1 MFKQIF
7 ETYKKSFTGL
17 SRETWLLSTVILINR
32 CGFMAVPFMSLYVTQ
47 YLHHSASDAGLII
60 TLFGVGSIA
69 GASTGGYLTDKIG
82 YRPVQI
88 LSAMIGGSLFL
99 VFAAITHFS
108 TLCLL
113 SLVIS
118 FFTEAF
124 RPANFTATAAYAKE
138 GTQTR
143 SYSLNRFAMNIG
155 WAVGTSLGGILASID
170 YRLLFVVDGSI
181 NIIAAL
187 CILWWLPSSKAH
199 VKKMKEKLATT
210 IVRRPWQDAI
220 FIRFILVTTLFATCF
235 FLMFRVA
242 PLFFKEVWHMNESLI
257 GLILALNG
265 IIIALFEMVM
275 ISKIEKRRAPLQFAI
290 IGSAFLGIS
299 FLFLI
304 LPSSVSILA
313 SVLSMILFTVGEMFA
328 LPFINTFVIS
338 RTDELN
344 RGKYAASYTVCWSF
358 AQVVGP
364 AGGFYLAEKTSYALL
379 WVLLFVFLIVCG
391 FGYHFLHH
399 RAKAEK
405 TLLATY

>member
-1 MFKQIF
+1 MFRQIF
-7 ETYKKSFTGL
+7 QTYKKSFNGL
-17 SRETWLLSTVILINR
+17 SRETWLLSSVILINR

-47 YLHHSASDAGLII
+47 YLHRPASDAGLII
-60 TLFGVGSIA
+60 TLFGAGSIA

-88 LSAMIGGSLFL
+88 LAAIIGGSLFL
-99 VFAAITHFS
+99 VFASITHFS

-143 SYSLNRFAMNIG
+143 SYSLNRLAMNIG

-181 NIIAAL
+181 NIIAGL
-187 CILWWLPSSKAH
+187 CILWWLPSAKAH
-199 VKKMKEKLATT
+199 VKKLKEKAMNAV
-210 IVRRPWQDAI
+210 IKKPWQDAI
-220 FIRFILVTTLFATCF
+220 FIRFIFVTTLFATCF
-235 FLMFRVA
+235 FLMFRVG
-242 PLFFKEVWHMNESLI
+242 PLFFKEVWKMNESLI
-257 GLILALNG
+257 GFILGLNG
-265 IIIALFEMVM
+265 IIIAMFEMVM
-275 ISKIEKRRAPLQFAI
+275 ISRIEKRRAPLQFAI

-299 FLFLI
+299 FLFLT
-304 LPSSVSILA
+304 LPSSVSVLA
-313 SVLSMILFTVGEMFA
+313 SVISMVLFTVGEMFA

-364 AGGFYLAEKTSYALL
+364 AGGFYLAEKISYNFL
-379 WVLLFVFLIVCG
+379 WVLLFVFLIICG

-399 RAKAEK
+399 RTRSEK
-405 TLLATY
+405 SLLATC